1 MSWIN
6 LHALWQI
13 LVVGLLAGAGLPA
26 LFAVGL
32 RALSMP
38 GHSVQPAT
46 AGASPGAGAKHA
58 ASPSPTASPTASP
71 SPAAGAGDDS
81 DSIVGGSRLG
91 IVIATICFVIV
102 LGAIGW
108 GLYLIVISSR

>member
-1 MSWIN
+1 MSWVN

-38 GHSVQPAT
+38 GHRVQPAT
-46 AGASPGAGAKHA
+46 AGAGPGAGAKHA
-58 ASPSPTASPTASP
+58 ASPSPNPSRSPG
-71 SPAAGAGDDS
+71 PAAGADDDS

>member
-1 MSWIN
+1 MSWVN

-38 GHSVQPAT
+38 GHRIAQPVT
-46 AGASPGAGAKHA
+46 AGAGPAAGAKHA
-58 ASPSPTASPTASP
+58 ASPSARP
-71 SPAAGAGDDS
+71 SPAAAASDDS